1 MHLSFA
7 ATINRYKDDLEF
19 NRWLFILS
27 SSDAA
32 QTGSI
37 AHEIREGLLPTL
49 ITFELL
55 VKIVCLGAWW
65 RRD

>member
-7 ATINRYKDDLEF
+7 ATINKYNDDLEL

-27 SSDAA
+27 LSLAA

-37 AHEIREGLLPTL
+37 AHEIREGVLPTR

-55 VKIVCLGAWW
+55 VGIISLGAWW
-65 RRD
+65 RRG